1 MMKSKTRKQPAER
14 ISQAVLYAVVG
25 LAVVVFALFRFVGY
39 DTPYYDNPEL
49 NAPLLTDVLVGFM
62 SLLTL
67 AAVIIVLWAACR
79 SFGKNRSATKVVNGI
94 HAARL
99 ARIVVALVVLTLAA
113 TFMLGSTH
121 PITVNGEAYAD
132 AFWLRTAAMF
142 VDSSLLLIAVAVGAV
157 VFGTTRSVRK
167 DKRKR

>member
-1 MMKSKTRKQPAER
+1 MMKSKTRKQPTER
-14 ISQAVLYAVVG
+14 ISQTVLYAIVG
-25 LAVVVFALFRFVGY
+25 LTVTVFALFRLVGY

-49 NAPLLTDVLVGFM
+49 NAPLLTDVVVIFM

-67 AAVIIVLWAACR
+67 VAVVIALLAACR
-79 SFGKNRSATKVVNGI
+79 SFGKNRNADRVVNGI

-99 ARIVVALVVLTLAA
+99 ARIVVAVVVLTLAA

-142 VDSSLLLIAVAVGAV
+142 VDSSLLLIALAVCAV
-157 VFGTTRSVRK
+157 VFGATRSVRK

>member
-1 MMKSKTRKQPAER
+1 MKSKTRKQPAER

-49 NAPLLTDVLVGFM
+49 NAPLLTDVL
-62 SLLTL
+62 
-67 AAVIIVLWAACR
+67 WAACR
-79 SFGKNRSATKVVNGI
+79 SFGKNHSAAKVVNGI

-99 ARIVVALVVLTLAA
+99 ARIVVAVVVLTLAA